1 MPQQPGEAPLCTLF
15 ADVHYYF
22 SHPSARPAHHR
33 FDKGSYVYLYYN
45 PNEHRGRVEIANY
58 AGTPD
63 QDAFTGYLDAVSVN
77 RTHKQPN
84 LFTITVDPTNAGS
97 TPGSPQQDYSQ
108 WHLPAPDQRN
118 EGKYMFKLHT
128 VDLYMWTEND
138 ANTLVNSLQ
147 QVLQPHQLRI
157 LDAPTNKTRH
167 SEHSDSMSPVVK
179 KLEQMAV
186 TNPHQYRSNSVSTT
200 QSFPGP
206 PTMPA
211 STVGEASQ
219 PEAYT
224 LMAYNPAA
232 PAAPEPIA
240 HREKT
245 PPPLDAESGTGL
257 AAAAAHDEGAQ
268 YGMQHHNSYQQH
280 QPYMPGPPS
289 STPGSFPPP
298 PALGPTPAQ
307 IQRAST
313 TGSFPPPPPQQSSN
327 GTPPYSQSFAPPPS
341 NPSAPQYASTPTPTH
356 PGMQRQSTMPA
367 GYPSYNP
374 SQQPQPQYANY
385 PQSPGYAP
393 VQSPGHVPPGTPGFA
408 PAPGTPGHA
417 STPLQSPGYAPSPGL
432 PPPPPPAGGYSQ
444 YSYGQPTGQPQS
456 QSDMYAVHSQLY
468 RPTEHEANT
477 HHHTKVPAN
486 PQAGPGVPG
495 PGKFEQRVDRVE
507 KGVSKFLKRLDK
519 KL

>member
-186 TNPHQYRSNSVSTT
+186 TNPHQYRSNS
-200 QSFPGP
+200 
-206 PTMPA
+206 
-211 STVGEASQ
+211 
-219 PEAYT
+219 
-224 LMAYNPAA
+224 
-232 PAAPEPIA
+232 
-240 HREKT
+240 
-245 PPPLDAESGTGL
+245 
-257 AAAAAHDEGAQ
+257 
-268 YGMQHHNSYQQH
+268 
-280 QPYMPGPPS
+280 
-289 STPGSFPPP
+289 
-298 PALGPTPAQ
+298 
-307 IQRAST
+307 
-313 TGSFPPPPPQQSSN
+313 
-327 GTPPYSQSFAPPPS
+327 
-341 NPSAPQYASTPTPTH
+341 YASTPTPTH

-432 PPPPPPAGGYSQ
+432 PPPPPAGGYSQ

>member
-22 SHPSARPAHHR
+22 SHPTAKPTHHR

-63 QDAFTGYLDAVSVN
+63 QDAFTGYLDTVQVN

-84 LFTITVDPTNAGS
+84 LFTITVDPSNAGS

-128 VDLYMWTEND
+128 LDLYMWTEND

-147 QVLQPHQLRI
+147 QILQPHQLRI
-157 LDAPTNKTRH
+157 LDAPSHKSRH
-167 SEHSDSMSPVVK
+167 SEHSADSMSPVVK

-186 TNPHQYRSNSVSTT
+186 TNPQQYRSTSVSTT

-211 STVGEASQ
+211 TSIGEPPQAEPASYA
-219 PEAYT
+219 P
-224 LMAYNPAA
+224 MAYNPAA
-232 PAAPEPIA
+232 PAAPEPIS

-245 PPPLDAESGTGL
+245 PPPPDAETGTGL
-257 AAAAAHDEGAQ
+257 AAAAVHEEGAQ

-298 PALGPTPAQ
+298 PTLGPTPAQ
-307 IQRAST
+307 IQRAQT
-313 TGSFPPPPPQQSSN
+313 TGSFPPPPPQQSAN
-327 GTPPYSQSFAPPPS
+327 GTPPYGQSFAPPPP
-341 NPSAPQYASTPTPTH
+341 NPTTPGYGQTPTPTH
-356 PGMQRQSTMPA
+356 PSFQRQSTMPA
-367 GYPSYNP
+367 GYPGYNP
-374 SQQPQPQYANY
+374 SQQQQQQPPQPQYANY

-393 VQSPGHVPPGTPGFA
+393 VQSPGLAPPGTPGHHHQTF
-408 PAPGTPGHA
+408 
-417 STPLQSPGYAPSPGL
+417 STPLQSPAYAPSPGM
-432 PPPPPPAGGYSQ
+432 PPSGYSQ
-444 YSYGQPTGQPQS
+444 YSYGQPTSQPQG
-456 QSDMYAVHSQLY
+456 QGEMYAVHGQLY
-468 RPTEHEANT
+468 RPTEQEASVHG
-477 HHHTKVPAN
+477 HHKAPVQP
-486 PQAGPGVPG
+486 GPGAPG